1 MPPDIIS
8 VQKANLD
15 VVVKKKFWIF
25 LYIMSWSYK
34 HKPTKR
40 HRTMQ
45 KFINRLL
52 RKIFNIFW
60 PVFSTEEMW
69 RYLQEKPVAVQIK
82 LWNWKWIR
90 NTMRKDTSAT
100 DKQAF
105 SCNPLPMTMQ
115 KGKTKD

>member
-1 MPPDIIS
+1 
-8 VQKANLD
+8 
-15 VVVKKKFWIF
+15 
-25 LYIMSWSYK
+25 
-34 HKPTKR
+34 
-40 HRTMQ
+40 MQ

-90 NTMRKDTSAT
+90 NTMRKDTSAI

-105 SCNPLPMTMQ
+105 SYKPLPMTM
-115 KGKTKD
+115 